1 MPQSS
6 ATSTKSNKGPIA
18 IGAAG
23 LAALVSAFVMQ
34 HEGLILRTY
43 ADPVGIPTACVG
55 ATGPEIRYG
64 QTYTIAECVAILDA
78 DLQDTWNRLKPC
90 IQKDVNLFQAMS
102 LVSFAFNV
110 GVPATCGS
118 TMVRMLNEGA
128 PATVWCDHMKN
139 WHYAKGKS
147 LPGLVRRRAAERAM
161 CLTQ

>member
-1 MPQSS
+1 MHAS
-6 ATSTKSNKGPIA
+6 STKNSGKGPIA

-23 LAALVSAFVMQ
+23 LAALISAFVMQ

-128 PATVWCDHMKN
+128 PPSVYCKEMKR
-139 WHYAKGKS
+139 WTYAKGKQ
-147 LPGLVRRRAAERAM
+147 LPGLVRRREAEYQM